1 MKMIVSWAIIII
13 LLYTAQ
19 TSLLPYLDYKGVSA
33 NLMLLLTVSVAFIH
47 GWKYGVAMGFVTGLL
62 QDLTTGSF
70 FGCVTFSHMTIGILF
85 GKFSTNVFRDQFFF
99 PVLSAPV
106 AAVIHFT
113 ITLILIFLLGYRV
126 DLIYALQNILL
137 PLVIFQIIFAGIVH
151 KIVHDFDKF
160 AKRHG

>member
-1 MKMIVSWAIIII
+1 MKMVVSWAIIIV

-19 TSLLPYLDYKGVSA
+19 TSILTFMDYNGVSA

-47 GWKYGVAMGFVTGLL
+47 GWRYGVAMGFVTGLL

-70 FGCVTFSHMTIGILF
+70 FGCATFSYMTIGILF
-85 GKFSTNVFRDQFFF
+85 GKFASNFFRDRFFF
-99 PVLSAPV
+99 PVLSAPI
-106 AAVIHFT
+106 AAGIHFL
-113 ITLILIFLLGYRV
+113 IMLILIFLLGYKIN
-126 DLIYALQNILL
+126 LIYALQNILL
-137 PLVIFQIIFAGIVH
+137 PLVIFQIIFAGFVH